1 MTDGVQR
8 NGSVGLVLVSHSSSI
23 AQGVAE
29 LVGQVAGPDVRI
41 DPVGGGPEGSL
52 GTDGAEVLR
61 VLREAAAGEGSVV
74 LMDLGSSILAVRAAL
89 EELAPDQRARL
100 LLADAPLVE
109 GAIAAGV
116 AASTGAST
124 EEVARA
130 AEEARSAAKL

>member
-1 MTDGVQR
+1 MTDDVPR
-8 NGSVGLVLVSHSSSI
+8 NGFVGLVLVSHSASI

-61 VLREAAAGEGSVV
+61 ALREAAKGEGSVV

-89 EELAPDQRARL
+89 QELAPDERSRL

-116 AASTGAST
+116 AASIGAST